1 MQTTMRETKFN
12 GVHAQV
18 LGTKEQSATR
28 ATPSKTVSKAS
39 ALIGLAHLIHQI
51 SNPIQAVYGAA
62 SLMDQEIPTKSND
75 RADPFLGQVFQQLKG
90 GIDQLIS
97 LVNSVRSQLEGLW
110 LTNLDFDSV
119 NLNSLVD
126 DILQSETV
134 RFDAGGIRVCK
145 HIAANLPPI
154 QANEKLLK
162 QALVNLLRNAADAM
176 PEGGF
181 LSVRFGANERSVFF
195 ELADT
200 GGGIPPDLDVFQ
212 PFATTKSG
220 AMGLGLTITRHIVES
235 HDGTITYRS
244 QPGEGTT
251 FCLAFPWAPEVKRV
265 SV

>member
-1 MQTTMRETKFN
+1 MRMHTTTRETRFN
-12 GVHAQV
+12 GVHV
-18 LGTKEQSATR
+18 RVVGTNEQTR
-28 ATPSKTVSKAS
+28 ATPSKCVSKAS

-51 SNPIQAVYGAA
+51 SNPIQVVSGAA
-62 SLMDQEIPTKSND
+62 SLMDQELPKVNGRT
-75 RADPFLGQVFQQLKG
+75 DPFFGQVFQQLKG

-97 LVNSVRSQLEGLW
+97 LVNLVRSQLEGLW
-110 LTNLDFDSV
+110 LTNPDFDSV
-119 NLNSLVD
+119 NLNSLID
-126 DILQSETV
+126 DILQSEAV
-134 RFDAGGIRVCK
+134 RFDACGIRVWK

-181 LSVRFGANERSVFF
+181 LSVKSGVNERSVFF

-235 HDGTITYRS
+235 HDGTITYGS

-251 FCLAFPWAPEVKRV
+251 FCLTFPWAPEAKKV

>member
-1 MQTTMRETKFN
+1 MHTTLSETRFN
-12 GVHAQV
+12 AVHVQV
-18 LGTKEQSATR
+18 LGTKEQTR
-28 ATPSKTVSKAS
+28 ATPSKGVSKAS
-39 ALIGLAHLIHQI
+39 ALTGLAHLIHQI
-51 SNPIQAVYGAA
+51 SNPIQAVSGAA
-62 SLMDQEIPTKSND
+62 SLMDQELPTND

-90 GIDQLIS
+90 GVDQLIS
-97 LVNSVRSQLEGLW
+97 LVSGLRSQLEGLW
-110 LTNLDFDSV
+110 LTDPDFDSV
-119 NLNSLVD
+119 NLNSLID
-126 DILQSETV
+126 DILQGEAV
-134 RFDAGGIRVCK
+134 RFDAGGIRVWK

-176 PEGGF
+176 PEGG
-181 LSVRFGANERSVFF
+181 LLRIKSGVNERSVFF

-235 HDGTITYRS
+235 HNGTITYGS

-251 FCLAFPWAPEVKRV
+251 FCLTFPWAPEAKKV

>member
-1 MQTTMRETKFN
+1 MHTTMRDTKFK

-18 LGTKEQSATR
+18 LGTKEQTR
-28 ATPSKTVSKAS
+28 ATPSKSVSKAS
-39 ALIGLAHLIHQI
+39 AFIGLAHLIHQI
-51 SNPIQAVYGAA
+51 SNPIQAVSGAA
-62 SLMDQEIPTKSND
+62 SLMDQEIPKFNG

-90 GIDQLIS
+90 GVDQLIS
-97 LVNSVRSQLEGLW
+97 LVSGLRSQLEGLW
-110 LTNLDFDSV
+110 LTNPDFDSV
-119 NLNSLVD
+119 NLNSLID
-126 DILQSETV
+126 DILQSEAM
-134 RFDAGGIRVCK
+134 RFDACGIRVWK

-181 LSVRFGANERSVFF
+181 LSVKSGANERSVFF
-195 ELADT
+195 ELVDT

-220 AMGLGLTITRHIVES
+220 AMGLGLAITRHIVES
-235 HDGTITYRS
+235 HDGTITYGS

-251 FCLAFPWAPEVKRV
+251 FCLTFPWAPEAKKV

>member
-1 MQTTMRETKFN
+1 MHTTLNETRFN
-12 GVHAQV
+12 AVHAPM
-18 LGTKEQSATR
+18 LGTKKQTR
-28 ATPSKTVSKAS
+28 ATPSKSISRAS

-51 SNPIQAVYGAA
+51 SNPIHVVSGAA
-62 SLMDQEIPTKSND
+62 NLMDQELPKANG

-97 LVNSVRSQLEGLW
+97 LVSGLRSQLEGVW
-110 LTNLDFDSV
+110 LTSSDFDSV
-119 NLNSLVD
+119 NLNLLID
-126 DILQSETV
+126 DILQSEAV
-134 RFDAGGIRVCK
+134 RFDAGGIRVRK
-145 HIAANLPPI
+145 HIAANLPLI

-181 LSVRFGANERSVFF
+181 LRIKSGVNERSVFF

-200 GGGIPPDLDVFQ
+200 GSGIPPDLDVFQ

-235 HDGTITYRS
+235 HDGTISYGS

-251 FCLAFPWAPEVKRV
+251 FCLTFPWAPEAKNV

>member
-1 MQTTMRETKFN
+1 MHTTLSETRFN
-12 GVHAQV
+12 GVHVQV
-18 LGTKEQSATR
+18 LGTKEQTR
-28 ATPSKTVSKAS
+28 ATPSKGVSKAS
-39 ALIGLAHLIHQI
+39 ALLGLAHLIHQI
-51 SNPIQAVYGAA
+51 SNPIQAVSGAA
-62 SLMDQEIPTKSND
+62 SLMDQELPKANGRT
-75 RADPFLGQVFQQLKG
+75 DPFLGEVFQQLKG
-90 GIDQLIS
+90 GIDELIS
-97 LVNSVRSQLEGLW
+97 LVNSVRSQLEGVW
-110 LTNLDFDSV
+110 LTNPDFDSV
-119 NLNSLVD
+119 NLNLLID
-126 DILQSETV
+126 DTLQSEAV
-134 RFDAGGIRVCK
+134 RFDAGGIRVRK

-181 LSVRFGANERSVFF
+181 LSVKSGVNERSVFF

-235 HDGTITYRS
+235 HDGTITYGS

-251 FCLAFPWAPEVKRV
+251 FCLTLPWAPEAKKV

>member
-1 MQTTMRETKFN
+1 MHTTLSETRFN
-12 GVHAQV
+12 AVHVQV
-18 LGTKEQSATR
+18 LGTKEQTR
-28 ATPSKTVSKAS
+28 ATPSKGVFKAS
-39 ALIGLAHLIHQI
+39 ALNGLAYLIHQI
-51 SNPIQAVYGAA
+51 SNPIQVVSGAA
-62 SLMDQEIPTKSND
+62 GLMDQELPKANGCP
-75 RADPFLGQVFQQLKG
+75 DPFLGQVFQQLKG
-90 GIDQLIS
+90 GVDELIS
-97 LVNSVRSQLEGLW
+97 LVSGLRSQLDGLW
-110 LTNLDFDSV
+110 LTDPDFDSV
-119 NLNSLVD
+119 NLNSLID
-126 DILQSETV
+126 DILQSEAV
-134 RFDAGGIRVCK
+134 RFDASGIRVRK

-181 LSVRFGANERSVFF
+181 LSVKSGVNERSVFF

-235 HDGTITYRS
+235 HDGTITYGS

-251 FCLAFPWAPEVKRV
+251 FCLTFPWAPEARKV

>member
-1 MQTTMRETKFN
+1 M
-12 GVHAQV
+12 
-18 LGTKEQSATR
+18 LGMKGQTR
-28 ATPSKTVSKAS
+28 AELSKGVSKAS

-51 SNPIQAVYGAA
+51 SNPIQVVSGAA
-62 SLMDQEIPTKSND
+62 NLMDQELPKANG
-75 RADPFLGQVFQQLKG
+75 RADPFLGRVFEQLKG
-90 GIDQLIS
+90 GVDQLIS
-97 LVNSVRSQLEGLW
+97 LVSGLRSQLEGLW
-110 LTNLDFDSV
+110 LTDPDFDSV
-119 NLNSLVD
+119 NLNSLIG
-126 DILQSETV
+126 DILQSEAV
-134 RFDAGGIRVCK
+134 RFDASGIRVRK

-176 PEGGF
+176 PEGG
-181 LSVRFGANERSVFF
+181 LLRIKSGVNERSVFF

-235 HDGTITYRS
+235 HDGTITYGS
-244 QPGEGTT
+244 LPGEGTT
-251 FCLAFPWAPEVKRV
+251 FCLTFPWAPEAKKV

>member
-1 MQTTMRETKFN
+1 MRMHTTTRETRFN
-12 GVHAQV
+12 GVHV
-18 LGTKEQSATR
+18 RVVGTNEQTR
-28 ATPSKTVSKAS
+28 ATPSKCVSKAS
-39 ALIGLAHLIHQI
+39 ALIGLAHLIHQL
-51 SNPIQAVYGAA
+51 SNPIQVVSGAA
-62 SLMDQEIPTKSND
+62 SLMDQELPKANGRT
-75 RADPFLGQVFQQLKG
+75 DPFFGQVFQQLKG

-97 LVNSVRSQLEGLW
+97 LVNLVRSQLEGVW
-110 LTNLDFDSV
+110 LTNPDFDSV
-119 NLNSLVD
+119 NLNSLID
-126 DILQSETV
+126 DILQSEAA
-134 RFDAGGIRVCK
+134 RFDACGIRVWK

-181 LSVRFGANERSVFF
+181 LSVKSGVNERSVFF

-235 HDGTITYRS
+235 HDGTITYGS

-251 FCLAFPWAPEVKRV
+251 FCLTFPWAPEAKKV